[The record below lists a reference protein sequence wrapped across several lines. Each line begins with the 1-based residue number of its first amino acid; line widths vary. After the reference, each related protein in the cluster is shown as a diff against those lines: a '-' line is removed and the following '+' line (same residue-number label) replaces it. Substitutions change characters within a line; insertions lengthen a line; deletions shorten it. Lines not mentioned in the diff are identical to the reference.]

1 MRLTAYDVL
10 NISCRIDRVMHYI
23 EDLSDDR
30 ELEAEQRRILEQV
43 HEGLLEWRSIIDSL
57 HSKLLRAVEERAKGD
72 GR

>member
-1 MRLTAYDVL
+1 VRLTAYDVL

-30 ELEAEQRRILEQV
+30 ELEAEQHSILDQV
-43 HEGLLEWRSIIDSL
+43 HEELRERRDIVDAL
-57 HSKLLRAVEERAKGD
+57 HSKLCRAEEERAKGD